1 MKVGMHPIRMYG
13 THSKSS
19 AQREM
24 REIHGIE
31 MRMLTRMRRPKTK
44 TPPPQEAIKRRANC
58 KTNVISTSQFDVQNQ
73 PEVYRRR
80 NTNHGRN
87 QTQKRTSGKPRLVL

>member
-1 MKVGMHPIRMYG
+1 MYG
-13 THSKSS
+13 THRKSG

-24 REIHGIE
+24 REMHGME
-31 MRMLTRMRRPKTK
+31 MRMLTKMKHPKTN
-44 TPPPQEAIKRRANC
+44 TPPPQEAIKRKANC
-58 KTNVISTSQFDVQNQ
+58 KTNMISTSQFDIQNQ
-73 PEVYRRR
+73 SEVYRRR